1 MLVSK
6 CQLRSGQ
13 HSSWSPAQGE
23 GLFRTY
29 GRCLEKRKTTQPG
42 TRVSDIMPELMSNI
56 AWHLLA
62 GLIVNDDG
70 GFAAG
75 TNTLLFF
82 LEKHNKASTS
92 CHDY

>member
-1 MLVSK
+1 
-6 CQLRSGQ
+6 
-13 HSSWSPAQGE
+13 
-23 GLFRTY
+23 
-29 GRCLEKRKTTQPG
+29 
-42 TRVSDIMPELMSNI
+42 MPELMSNI

-62 GLIVNDDG
+62 GLIVNDDE